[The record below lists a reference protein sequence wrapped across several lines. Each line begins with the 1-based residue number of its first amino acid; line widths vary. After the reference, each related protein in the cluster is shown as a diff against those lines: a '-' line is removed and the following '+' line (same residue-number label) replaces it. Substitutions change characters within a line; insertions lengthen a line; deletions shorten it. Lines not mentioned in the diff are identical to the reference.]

1 MNVFPVCVGGNNKR
15 ILALG
20 KPHGKFIAHLVG
32 FFGGDLTG
40 LERLPN
46 LIGDHITFLP
56 TSSGKFILP
65 LGQHKFFVH
74 RQRAALVAADKFTLF
89 GFLRVLCIVCAAFQ
103 TGRHGFSLIF
113 VQRNQACCGHA
124 HHLPQFYP
132 YIICSPTAKAVG

>member
-1 MNVFPVCVGGNNKR
+1 MKTEKEEAEEEPFVIRPY
-15 ILALG
+15 
-20 KPHGKFIAHLVG
+20 
-32 FFGGDLTG
+32 LT
-40 LERLPN
+40 
-46 LIGDHITFLP
+46 
-56 TSSGKFILP
+56 
-65 LGQHKFFVH
+65 
-74 RQRAALVAADKFTLF
+74 DKFTLF